1 MVFLNDNKLLFIYG
15 LIEVGIK
22 SMCKIVYVFFIEY
35 WLCFNIV
42 WYFCIWMFLLFW
54 MEKLMFLNFVK
65 GNC

>member
-35 WLCFNIV
+35 
-42 WYFCIWMFLLFW
+42 
-54 MEKLMFLNFVK
+54 
-65 GNC
+65 